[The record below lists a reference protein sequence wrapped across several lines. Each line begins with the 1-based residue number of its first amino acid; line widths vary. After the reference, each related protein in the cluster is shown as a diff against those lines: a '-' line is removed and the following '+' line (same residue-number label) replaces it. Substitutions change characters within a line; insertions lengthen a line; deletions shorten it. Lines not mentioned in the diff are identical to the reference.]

1 MSTRSATKFFENAI
15 VTGWALQASSAAVA
29 WKGWQE
35 SSAQVRAVQRM
46 QRTRTLTAL

>member
-35 SSAQVRAVQRM
+35 SSAQVRAVQR
-46 QRTRTLTAL
+46 TRTLTAL